1 MAWGLCACQ
10 PPGKFCPEHLLC
22 VTDTLKH
29 GCLSIPS
36 VLGEDI

>member
-10 PPGKFCPEHLLC
+10 PPGKFCPKLC
-22 VTDTLKH
+22 VTDTLEH